1 MGTIQSAINQTLGV
15 MAIGAGIAKKAKDKK
30 EKINE
35 KQIKKESKSDTPELT
50 PEEKWLNSLDPDS
63 RKIIDSLGPK
73 ARQSVFEQ
81 AGVYDSK
88 REDAN
93 AKAMA
98 RVESRRK
105 QKDNYSKFMAELTGR
120 DERRFERGD
129 NADNN

>member
-15 MAIGAGIAKKAKDKK
+15 AAIGAGIAKKRIDKK
-30 EKINE
+30 
-35 KQIKKESKSDTPELT
+35 QTIKKPKTETAELT

-63 RKIIDSLGPK
+63 RKIVDSLGPK
-73 ARQSVFEQ
+73 ARQSVLEQ

-88 REDAN
+88 RENAN

>member
-15 MAIGAGIAKKAKDKK
+15 AAIGAGIAKKRIDKK
-30 EKINE
+30 QN
-35 KQIKKESKSDTPELT
+35 IKEPKTETAELT

-73 ARQSVFEQ
+73 ARQSVLEQ

-88 REDAN
+88 REGAN

>member
-15 MAIGAGIAKKAKDKK
+15 AAVSAGIARQRIDKK
-30 EKINE
+30 
-35 KQIKKESKSDTPELT
+35 QTIKKPKTDTAELT

-63 RKIIDSLGPK
+63 RKIVDSLGPK
-73 ARQSVFEQ
+73 ARQSVLEQ

-88 REDAN
+88 RENAN

>member
-1 MGTIQSAINQTLGV
+1 MGTIQSAINQTLGIAAV
-15 MAIGAGIAKKAKDKK
+15 GAGIAKKRIDKK
-30 EKINE
+30 QN
-35 KQIKKESKSDTPELT
+35 IKEPKTETAELT

-63 RKIIDSLGPK
+63 RKIVDSLGPK
-73 ARQSVFEQ
+73 ARQSVLEQ

-88 REDAN
+88 RENAN